1 MRRHK
6 KDNPVEL
13 SNMDGKFQTDRAS
26 RFFRKG
32 YNCAQSVFA
41 AHAEKLGL
49 DLDTALKISAPLGG
63 GVGRMREICG
73 AFSACAML
81 AGLKFASAEA
91 SKEEKARIYEI
102 TQKLAEKRRT
112 HRALLCVASLR
123 KNRGKRL
130 KIGLKR
136 DFRGIGHCVFRF
148 RGALSIFARIIGFFD
163 GESVFWLP
171 FSFFPFIIDINLNK
185 GH

>member
-13 SNMDGKFQTDRAS
+13 SNMDSSFQTDRAS

-81 AGLKFASAEA
+81 AGWA
-91 SKEEKARIYEI
+91 
-102 TQKLAEKRRT
+102 
-112 HRALLCVASLR
+112 
-123 KNRGKRL
+123 
-130 KIGLKR
+130 
-136 DFRGIGHCVFRF
+136 
-148 RGALSIFARIIGFFD
+148 
-163 GESVFWLP
+163 
-171 FSFFPFIIDINLNK
+171 FFPPVVISTSANILFSLIPCAIQIVVAGVAYIMGGNK
-185 GH
+185 EKLRQFALEQREADVSKAKGEKKR

>member
-1 MRRHK
+1 MWRHK

-102 TQKLAEKRRT
+102 TQKLAEKFKAQNGSIICRELLGLMESEKSAPVPDERT
-112 HRALLCVASLR
+112 AHYYASR
-123 KNRGKRL
+123 PCE
-130 KIGLKR
+130 KIVENASKLASKE
-136 DFRGIGHCVFRF
+136 
-148 RGALSIFARIIGFFD
+148 IF
-163 GESVFWLP
+163 GE
-171 FSFFPFIIDINLNK
+171 
-185 GH
+185 

>member
-102 TQKLAEKRRT
+102 TQKLAEKFKAQNGSIICRELLGLMESEKSAPVPDERT
-112 HRALLCVASLR
+112 AHYYASR
-123 KNRGKRL
+123 PCE
-130 KIGLKR
+130 KIVENASKLASKE
-136 DFRGIGHCVFRF
+136 
-148 RGALSIFARIIGFFD
+148 IF
-163 GESVFWLP
+163 GE
-171 FSFFPFIIDINLNK
+171 
-185 GH
+185 